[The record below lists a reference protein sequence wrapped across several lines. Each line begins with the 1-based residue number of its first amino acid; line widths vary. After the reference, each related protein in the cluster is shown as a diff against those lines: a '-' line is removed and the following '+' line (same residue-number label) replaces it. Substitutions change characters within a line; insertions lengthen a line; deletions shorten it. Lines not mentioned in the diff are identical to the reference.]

1 MTTQT
6 AKQTTK
12 QTSTSVTQAT
22 SPNLFQNFLDSD
34 FFYHFKRN
42 KVAIVS
48 FILFVILAILSTFAA
63 FIAPFDP
70 YDLQILDIMDSELP
84 PIWQE
89 GSDSRFFL
97 GTDDQGRDLWS
108 TILYGMRVSLLIG
121 LLAVLLQAVIGI
133 TIGLVSGY
141 FGGKIDSV
149 LMRIADVQLSFSTL
163 MIAIII
169 LAIVQSAFGN
179 DAFNKWAMVILILII
194 GLAEWPQI
202 ARTVR
207 SSVLAEKEKEY
218 VDAAQVMGFGSM
230 RIMFKHILPNCLS
243 PIFVISTVQ
252 IANAIITEASLSFL
266 GLGMPVTEPSLGSL
280 ISTGKQYLFSGSWW
294 ITLIPGAFL
303 VVLVIV
309 INLIGD
315 FLRDT
320 FNPKLYKD

>member
-1 MTTQT
+1 MSESTQQYQQDTQT
-6 AKQTTK
+6 HWQR
-12 QTSTSVTQAT
+12 
-22 SPNLFQNFLDSD
+22 FLNSD
-34 FFYHFKRN
+34 FFYHYKRD
-42 KVAIVS
+42 KVAILSSIVFLI
-48 FILFVILAILSTFAA
+48 FIILSIFAN

-70 YDLQILDIMDSELP
+70 YDLKILDIMDSELP
-84 PIWQE
+84 PIWQD
-89 GSDSRFFL
+89 GSDPRFFL

-108 TILYGMRVSLLIG
+108 TILYGTRVSLLIG
-121 LLAVLLQAVIGI
+121 IVAVLLQGLIGI
-133 TIGLVSGY
+133 TIGLISGY
-141 FGGKIDSV
+141 YGGKIDAI

-163 MIAIII
+163 MVAIII
-169 LAIVQSAFGN
+169 LAIVQSAFGS
-179 DAFNKWAMVILILII
+179 DAFNQWAMVILILII

-218 VDAAQVMGFGSM
+218 VDAAKVMGFGSM

-280 ISTGKQYLFSGSWW
+280 ISIGKQYLFSGSWW

-303 VVLVIV
+303 IVLVIV
-309 INLIGD
+309 INLLGD

>member
-1 MTTQT
+1 MSLSNNNSALQRF
-6 AKQTTK
+6 KE
-12 QTSTSVTQAT
+12 
-22 SPNLFQNFLDSD
+22 SD
-34 FFYHFKRN
+34 FYYHFKRD
-42 KVAIVS
+42 KVAIIS
-48 FILFVILAILSTFAA
+48 FILFFILVVLATFSPI
-63 FIAPFDP
+63 IAPFDP
-70 YDLQILDIMDSELP
+70 YDLTHLDIMDSEIP
-84 PIWQE
+84 PFWE
-89 GSDSRFFL
+89 DGADPRFIL

-141 FGGKIDSV
+141 VGGKTDSV

-163 MIAIII
+163 MVAIII
-169 LAIVQSAFGN
+169 LAIVQSAFGS
-179 DAFNKWAMVILILII
+179 DAFNQWAMVILILII

-207 SSVLAEKEKEY
+207 ASVLAEKEKEY
-218 VDAAQVMGFGSM
+218 VDAAKVMGFGPI

-280 ISTGKQYLFSGSWW
+280 ISIGKQYLFSGSWW
-294 ITLIPGAFL
+294 ITLIPGGFL

-309 INLIGD
+309 INLLGD

>member
-1 MTTQT
+1 MKTANLSLTQ
-6 AKQTTK
+6 Q
-12 QTSTSVTQAT
+12 
-22 SPNLFQNFLDSD
+22 FLTSD
-34 FFYHFKRN
+34 FWYHFKHN
-42 KVAIVS
+42 KVAIFS
-48 FILFVILAILSTFAA
+48 AIIFFILVILALFAPL
-63 FIAPFDP
+63 IAPFDP
-70 YDLQILDIMDSELP
+70 YNLQTLDIMDSELP

-89 GSDSRFFL
+89 GSDSRFLF

-121 LLAVLLQAVIGI
+121 ILAVLLQGLIGI

-141 FGGKIDSV
+141 VGGKTDSL

-163 MIAIII
+163 MVAIII
-169 LAIVQSAFGN
+169 LAIVQSAFGS

-207 SSVLAEKEKEY
+207 SSVLAEKGKEY
-218 VDAAQVMGFGSM
+218 VDAAKVMGFGSM
-230 RIMFKHILPNCLS
+230 RIMFKHILPNTLS

-280 ISTGKQYLFSGSWW
+280 ISIGKQYLFSGAWW

-303 VVLVIV
+303 VILVMV
-309 INLIGD
+309 INLLGD

-320 FNPKLYKD
+320 FNPKLYKG

>member
-1 MTTQT
+1 MSNTN
-6 AKQTTK
+6 
-12 QTSTSVTQAT
+12 S
-22 SPNLFQNFLDSD
+22 LFRQFLESD
-34 FFYHFKRN
+34 FFYYFKRD
-42 KVAIVS
+42 KVALIS
-48 FILFVILAILSTFAA
+48 TVIFSVFLIMSAFAPM
-63 FIAPFDP
+63 IAPFDP
-70 YDLQILDIMDSELP
+70 YDLTLLDIMDSEIP
-84 PIWQE
+84 PVWQDN
-89 GSDSRFFL
+89 SDPRFLL

-121 LLAVLLQAVIGI
+121 VLAVFLQGIIGI
-133 TIGLVSGY
+133 TIGLFSGY
-141 FGGKIDSV
+141 YGGKVDSV

-163 MIAIII
+163 MVAIII
-169 LAIVQSAFGN
+169 LAVVQTAFGSA
-179 DAFNKWAMVILILII
+179 AFNQWAMLILILII

-218 VDAAQVMGFGSM
+218 VDAAKVMGFSSL

-280 ISTGKQYLFSGSWW
+280 ISIGKQYLFSGSWW
-294 ITLIPGAFL
+294 ITLIPGGFL
-303 VVLVIV
+303 IVLVIV
-309 INLIGD
+309 MNLLGD

>member
-1 MTTQT
+1 MNAIKST
-6 AKQTTK
+6 ADVAPK
-12 QTSTSVTQAT
+12 ST
-22 SPNLFQNFLDSD
+22 FQRFLESD
-34 FFYHFKRN
+34 FFYHYKRD
-42 KVAIVS
+42 KLAIVS
-48 FILFVILAILSTFAA
+48 SIIFLILVILAA
-63 FIAPFDP
+63 FSPLIAPYDP
-70 YDLQILDIMDSELP
+70 YNLQILDIMDSELP
-84 PIWQE
+84 PVWQQGADE
-89 GSDSRFFL
+89 RFLL

-108 TILYGMRVSLLIG
+108 TILYGMRVSLMIG
-121 LLAVLLQAVIGI
+121 ILAVLLQAVIGI
-133 TIGLVSGY
+133 TVGLISGY
-141 FGGKIDSV
+141 VGGRTDNI

-163 MIAIII
+163 MVAIII
-169 LAIVQSAFGN
+169 LAIVQSAFGSA
-179 DAFNKWAMVILILII
+179 AFNQWAMVILILII

-218 VDAAQVMGFGSM
+218 VDAAKVMGFSSV

-280 ISTGKQYLFSGSWW
+280 ISVGKQYLFSGSWW

-303 VVLVIV
+303 IVLVIV
-309 INLIGD
+309 INLLGD

>member
-1 MTTQT
+1 
-6 AKQTTK
+6 
-12 QTSTSVTQAT
+12 
-22 SPNLFQNFLDSD
+22 
-34 FFYHFKRN
+34 
-42 KVAIVS
+42 
-48 FILFVILAILSTFAA
+48 
-63 FIAPFDP
+63 
-70 YDLQILDIMDSELP
+70 MDSELP
-84 PIWQE
+84 PFWE
-89 GSDSRFFL
+89 DGADPRFIL

-121 LLAVLLQAVIGI
+121 FLAVLLQAIIGI

-141 FGGKIDSV
+141 VGGKVDGL

-163 MIAIII
+163 MVAIII
-169 LAIVQSAFGN
+169 LAIVQSAFGS
-179 DAFNKWAMVILILII
+179 DAFNQWAMVILILII

-218 VDAAQVMGFGSM
+218 VDAAKVMGFGPI

-309 INLIGD
+309 INLLGD

>member
-1 MTTQT
+1 MSSPSVIDG
-6 AKQTTK
+6 
-12 QTSTSVTQAT
+12 STPGLWRQ
-22 SPNLFQNFLDSD
+22 LKDSD
-34 FFYHFKRN
+34 FFYHFRRDKI
-42 KVAIVS
+42 AIIS
-48 FILFVILAILSTFAA
+48 FIIFLILVILAAFAPL
-63 FIAPFDP
+63 IAPYDP
-70 YDLQILDIMDSELP
+70 YDLTNLDIMNSELP
-84 PIWQE
+84 PIWEE
-89 GSDSRFFL
+89 GADPRFIL

-121 LLAVLLQAVIGI
+121 FLAVLLQALIGI

-141 FGGKIDSV
+141 VGGKVDGL

-163 MIAIII
+163 MVAIII
-169 LAIVQSAFGN
+169 LAIVQSAFGS
-179 DAFNKWAMVILILII
+179 DAFNQWAMIILILII

-218 VDAAQVMGFGSM
+218 VDAAKVMGFGPI

-280 ISTGKQYLFSGSWW
+280 ISIGKQYLFSGSWW
-294 ITLIPGAFL
+294 ITLIPGGFL
-303 VVLVIV
+303 VLLVIV
-309 INLIGD
+309 INLLGD

-320 FNPKLYKD
+320 FNPKLYKE

>member
-1 MTTQT
+1 MSTVKST
-6 AKQTTK
+6 ATAAEVKPK
-12 QTSTSVTQAT
+12 STLQR
-22 SPNLFQNFLDSD
+22 FLESD
-34 FFYHFKRN
+34 FFYHYKRD
-42 KVAIVS
+42 KLAIFSSIV
-48 FILFVILAILSTFAA
+48 FLILVILAAFSP

-70 YDLQILDIMDSELP
+70 YDLTTLDIMDSELP
-84 PIWQE
+84 PVWQL
-89 GSDSRFFL
+89 GSDERFLL

-108 TILYGMRVSLLIG
+108 TILYGMRVSLMIG
-121 LLAVLLQAVIGI
+121 ILAVLLQGVIGI
-133 TIGLVSGY
+133 TIGLISGY
-141 FGGKIDSV
+141 VGGRTDNI

-163 MIAIII
+163 MVAIII
-169 LAIVQSAFGN
+169 LAIVQSAFGSA
-179 DAFNKWAMVILILII
+179 AFNQWAMVILILII

-218 VDAAQVMGFGSM
+218 VDDAKVMGFSPI

-280 ISTGKQYLFSGSWW
+280 ISIGKQYLFSGSWW
-294 ITLIPGAFL
+294 ITLIPGGFL
-303 VVLVIV
+303 IVLVIV
-309 INLIGD
+309 INLLGD